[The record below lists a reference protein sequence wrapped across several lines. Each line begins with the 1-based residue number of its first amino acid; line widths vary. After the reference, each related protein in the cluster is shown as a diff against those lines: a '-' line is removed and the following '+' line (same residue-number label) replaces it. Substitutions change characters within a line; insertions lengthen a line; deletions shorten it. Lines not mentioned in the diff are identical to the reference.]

1 MKKAF
6 TMIEL
11 IFVIVALG
19 ILAMVALPRL
29 ASSKE
34 DAEITRV
41 KAEIA
46 AIRSAIQTYRG
57 ANLLSQ
63 KPGSGYP
70 EDLKTTTIEEI
81 TNGTKLSKKY
91 WSVNETGNQLT
102 VTIAGNTT
110 TFTYD
115 KTKGS
120 LTCKK
125 TAPNQSSDPLCRK
138 IED

>member
-11 IFVIVALG
+11 VFVIVVLG

-46 AIRSAIQTYRG
+46 AIRSAIQTHRG
-57 ANLLSQ
+57 ANLLAQ
-63 KPGSGYP
+63 KGKGYP
-70 EDLKTTTIEEI
+70 EKLDEKTIEEI
-81 TNGTKLSKKY
+81 TNGTKLNKKY
-91 WSVNETGNQLT
+91 WTVNENKLT
-102 VTIAGNTT
+102 VKIAGKQA
-110 TFTYD
+110 TFDYD
-115 KTKGS
+115 KDKGR
-120 LTCKK
+120 LTC
-125 TAPNQSSDPLCRK
+125 QDSDKGTNALCDK
-138 IED
+138 IDN

>member
-6 TMIEL
+6 TMVEL
-11 IFVIVALG
+11 IFVIVILG

-29 ASSKE
+29 AGSKK
-34 DAEITRV
+34 DAEITRA

-70 EDLKTTTIEEI
+70 DDLKAETIEKI
-81 TNGTKLSKKY
+81 TNGTKLGSN
-91 WSVNETGNQLT
+91 WSVSED
-102 VTIAGNTT
+102 GNTLTLRIGSET
-110 TFTYD
+110 TDFKYNKD
-115 KTKGS
+115 KGS
-120 LTCKK
+120 LTCQNSDATTTTDTLCKK
-125 TAPNQSSDPLCRK
+125 VDN
-138 IED
+138 

>member
-6 TMIEL
+6 TMVEL
-11 IFVIVALG
+11 IFVIVVLG

-29 ASSKE
+29 AGSKK
-34 DAEITRV
+34 DAEITRA

-70 EDLKTTTIEEI
+70 DDLKTTTIEKI
-81 TNGTKLSKKY
+81 TNGTKLGSN
-91 WSVNETGNQLT
+91 WTVNDAGDTLT
-102 VTIAGNTT
+102 LTIGETT
-110 TFTYD
+110 TFKYD

-120 LTCKK
+120 LTCQNADSTKTDDLCKK
-125 TAPNQSSDPLCRK
+125 VDN
-138 IED
+138 

>member
-6 TMIEL
+6 TMVEL
-11 IFVIVALG
+11 IFVIVILG

-29 ASSKE
+29 AGSKK
-34 DAEITRV
+34 DAEITRA

-70 EDLKTTTIEEI
+70 EKLDEKTIAEI
-81 TNGTKLSKKY
+81 TNGTKLGSN
-91 WSVNETGNQLT
+91 WTVNDDNTLT
-102 VTIAGNTT
+102 LRIGETT
-110 TFTYD
+110 TFKYD

-120 LTCKK
+120 LTCQNSDATQTDDLCKK
-125 TAPNQSSDPLCRK
+125 VDN
-138 IED
+138 

>member
-6 TMIEL
+6 TMVEL
-11 IFVIVALG
+11 IFVIVILG

-29 ASSKE
+29 AGSKK
-34 DAEITRV
+34 DAEITRA

-70 EDLKTTTIEEI
+70 DNLKTTTIEEI
-81 TNGTKLSKKY
+81 TNGTKLGSN
-91 WSVNETGNQLT
+91 WTVSEDGNTLT
-102 VTIAGNTT
+102 LRIGSDTT
-110 TFTYD
+110 TFKYNKD
-115 KTKGS
+115 KGS
-120 LTCKK
+120 LTCQNSDATTTTDTLCKK
-125 TAPNQSSDPLCRK
+125 VDN
-138 IED
+138 

>member
-6 TMIEL
+6 TMVEL
-11 IFVIVALG
+11 IFVIVILG

-29 ASSKE
+29 AGSKK
-34 DAEITRV
+34 DAEITRA

-70 EDLKTTTIEEI
+70 EKLDKKTIEEI
-81 TNGTKLSKKY
+81 TNGTKLGSNWTVKDDGSELY
-91 WSVNETGNQLT
+91 LTIGET
-102 VTIAGNTT
+102 I

-115 KTKGS
+115 NSTGR
-120 LTCKK
+120 LTC
-125 TAPNQSSDPLCRK
+125 PNTNDLCRK
-138 IED
+138 IEN

>member
-6 TMIEL
+6 TMVEL
-11 IFVIVALG
+11 IFVIVILG

-29 ASSKE
+29 AGSKK
-34 DAEITRV
+34 DAEITRA

-70 EDLKTTTIEEI
+70 EKLDEKTIAEI
-81 TNGTKLSKKY
+81 TNGTKLGKS
-91 WSVNETGNQLT
+91 WRVNDDDTLT
-102 VTIAGNTT
+102 LTIAGDTT
-110 TFTYD
+110 TFNYD
-115 KTKGS
+115 KAKGS
-120 LTCKK
+120 LTCSGD
-125 TAPNQSSDPLCRK
+125 SSTLCGK
-138 IED
+138 IEK

>member
-46 AIRSAIQTYRG
+46 AIRSAIQTNRG
-57 ANLLSQ
+57 AKLLAQ
-63 KPGSGYP
+63 KGNGYP
-70 EDLKTTTIEEI
+70 EKLDEKTIEEI

-115 KTKGS
+115 KTKGR
-120 LTCKK
+120 LTC
-125 TAPNQSSDPLCRK
+125 QDSDKGTNALCDK
-138 IED
+138 IDN

>member
-6 TMIEL
+6 TMVEL
-11 IFVIVALG
+11 IFVIVVLG

-29 ASSKE
+29 AGSKK
-34 DAEITRV
+34 DAEITRA

-91 WSVNETGNQLT
+91 WSVNEAGNQLT

-120 LTCKK
+120 LTC
-125 TAPNQSSDPLCRK
+125 PNTDTLCEK
-138 IED
+138 IEK

>member
-6 TMIEL
+6 TMVEL
-11 IFVIVALG
+11 IFVIVVLG

-29 ASSKE
+29 AGSKK
-34 DAEITRV
+34 DAEITRA

-70 EDLKTTTIEEI
+70 DDLKAETIEKI
-81 TNGTKLSKKY
+81 TNGTKLGSN
-91 WSVNETGNQLT
+91 WSVSEDGNTLT
-102 VTIAGNTT
+102 LRIGSETT

-115 KTKGS
+115 NTKGS
-120 LTCKK
+120 LTCSGD
-125 TAPNQSSDPLCRK
+125 SSTLCGK
-138 IED
+138 IEK

>member
-57 ANLLSQ
+57 ANILAQ
-63 KPGSGYP
+63 KGSGYP
-70 EDLKTTTIEEI
+70 EKLDKKTIEEI
-81 TNGTKLSKKY
+81 TNGTKLGKN
-91 WSVNETGNQLT
+91 WSVNDAGDTLT
-102 VTIAGNTT
+102 LTIGETT
-110 TFTYD
+110 TFKYD

-120 LTCKK
+120 LTCQ
-125 TAPNQSSDPLCRK
+125 ASDTLCEK
-138 IED
+138 IEK

>member
-6 TMIEL
+6 TMVEL
-11 IFVIVALG
+11 IFVIVILG

-29 ASSKE
+29 AGSKK
-34 DAEITRV
+34 DAEITRA

-70 EDLKTTTIEEI
+70 EKLDEKTIAEI
-81 TNGTKLSKKY
+81 TNGTKLGSNWNVSEDGK
-91 WSVNETGNQLT
+91 TLT
-102 VTIAGNTT
+102 LTIAGAGQPA

-120 LTCKK
+120 LTCSGD
-125 TAPNQSSDPLCRK
+125 SSTLCGK
-138 IED
+138 IEK

>member
-6 TMIEL
+6 TMVEL
-11 IFVIVALG
+11 IFVIVILG

-29 ASSKE
+29 AGSKK
-34 DAEITRV
+34 DAEITRA

-70 EDLKTTTIEEI
+70 EKLDKKTIEEI
-81 TNGTKLSKKY
+81 TNGTKLGSNWTVRMAIHLLLQLLVTQLLLITIKPKEALL
-91 WSVNETGNQLT
+91 VAETL
-102 VTIAGNTT
+102 V
-110 TFTYD
+110 
-115 KTKGS
+115 
-120 LTCKK
+120 
-125 TAPNQSSDPLCRK
+125 LCAAK
-138 IED
+138 

>member
-11 IFVIVALG
+11 VFVIVALG

-46 AIRSAIQTYRG
+46 AIRSAIQTHRG
-57 ANLLSQ
+57 ANILAQ
-63 KPGSGYP
+63 KGSGYP
-70 EDLKTTTIEEI
+70 EKLDKETIEKI
-81 TNGTKLSKKY
+81 TNGTKLSEKY
-91 WSVNETGNQLT
+91 WSVSEGGNELS
-102 VTIAGNTT
+102 VTIAGRPA
-110 TFTYD
+110 TFNYD
-115 KTKGS
+115 NKTGR
-120 LTCKK
+120 LTCKE
-125 TAPNQSSDPLCRK
+125 SDALCLQL
-138 IED
+138 EN

>member
-6 TMIEL
+6 TMVEL
-11 IFVIVALG
+11 IFVIVILG

-29 ASSKE
+29 AGSKK
-34 DAEITRV
+34 DAEITRA

-57 ANLLSQ
+57 ANILAQ
-63 KPGSGYP
+63 KGSGYP
-70 EDLKTTTIEEI
+70 EKLDKKTIEEI
-81 TNGTKLSKKY
+81 TKGTKLSEKY
-91 WSVNETGNQLT
+91 WSVSEGGNELYLT
-102 VTIAGNTT
+102 IGETI

-120 LTCKK
+120 LTCNPDSTKTDDLCKK
-125 TAPNQSSDPLCRK
+125 VDN
-138 IED
+138 

>member
-6 TMIEL
+6 TMVEL
-11 IFVIVALG
+11 IFVIVILG

-29 ASSKE
+29 AGSKK
-34 DAEITRV
+34 DAEITRA

-63 KPGSGYP
+63 NGNGYP
-70 EDLKTTTIEEI
+70 DDLKAETIEKI
-81 TNGTKLSKKY
+81 TNGTKLSEKY
-91 WSVNETGNQLT
+91 WKVSDKGDQLT
-102 VTIAGNTT
+102 LKIGEGT

-115 KTKGS
+115 NSTGS
-120 LTCKK
+120 LTCQ
-125 TAPNQSSDPLCRK
+125 ASDTLCEK
-138 IED
+138 IEK

>member
-6 TMIEL
+6 TMVEL
-11 IFVIVALG
+11 IFVIVVLG

-29 ASSKE
+29 AGSKK
-34 DAEITRV
+34 DAEITRA

-70 EDLKTTTIEEI
+70 EDLKTTTIEKI
-81 TNGTKLSKKY
+81 TNGTKLGSN
-91 WSVNETGNQLT
+91 WTVNDDNTLT
-102 VTIAGNTT
+102 LTIGETT

-115 KTKGS
+115 NTKGS
-120 LTCKK
+120 LTCSGD
-125 TAPNQSSDPLCRK
+125 SSTLCGK
-138 IED
+138 IEK

>member
-6 TMIEL
+6 TMVEL
-11 IFVIVALG
+11 IFVIVILG

-29 ASSKE
+29 AGSKK
-34 DAEITRV
+34 DAEITRA

-70 EDLKTTTIEEI
+70 EKLDKKTIEEI
-81 TNGTKLSKKY
+81 TNGTKLGSN
-91 WSVNETGNQLT
+91 WTVNDDTLILRIGSD
-102 VTIAGNTT
+102 TT
-110 TFTYD
+110 TFTYV
-115 KTKGS
+115 KTTGS
-120 LTCKK
+120 LTCQNADPTQTDDLCKK
-125 TAPNQSSDPLCRK
+125 VDN
-138 IED
+138 

>member
-6 TMIEL
+6 TMVEL
-11 IFVIVALG
+11 IFVIVVLG

-29 ASSKE
+29 AGSKK
-34 DAEITRV
+34 DAEITRA

-81 TNGTKLSKKY
+81 TNGTKLGSN
-91 WSVNETGNQLT
+91 WSVNDTGDTLT
-102 VTIAGNTT
+102 LTIAGDTT

-115 KTKGS
+115 KAKGS
-120 LTCKK
+120 LTCSGD
-125 TAPNQSSDPLCRK
+125 SSTLCGK
-138 IED
+138 IEK